1 MVAVVR
7 GVPSGDLRP
16 REVAVLRQ
24 LFDAGWADDEETFTD
39 QDWDHAVGGI
49 HFLLEEDGEIRAHA
63 SVVERELHAGEH
75 RLAAGYVEAV
85 ATWPAHQRRGYG
97 TAVMREVGAHIDR
110 TFPLGA
116 LDTGRPG
123 FYERLGWVVWEGP
136 TYVRTETGLLRTAE
150 EDSAVLVRLTPTS
163 PELDLSAPISC
174 DWRPGDVW

>member
-1 MVAVVR
+1 MVVVVR
-7 GVPSGDLRP
+7 GVLSGDLRP
-16 REVAVLRQ
+16 GEVAVLRQ
-24 LFDAGWADDEETFTD
+24 LFDAAWEEDEETFTD
-39 QDWDHAVGGI
+39 QDWDHAVSGI

-63 SVVERELHAGEH
+63 SVVEREFHTGEH

-85 ATWPAHQRRGYG
+85 AIWPANQRRGYG

-116 LDTGRPG
+116 LATGRPG

-150 EDSAVLVRLTPTS
+150 EDGAVLVRLTPTS
-163 PELDLSAPISC
+163 PEFDLSAPISC